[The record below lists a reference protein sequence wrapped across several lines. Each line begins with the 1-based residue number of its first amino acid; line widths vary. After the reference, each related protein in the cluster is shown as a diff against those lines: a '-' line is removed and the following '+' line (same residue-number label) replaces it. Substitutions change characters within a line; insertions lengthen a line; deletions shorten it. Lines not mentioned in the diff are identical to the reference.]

1 MSEQLPSTPRAGDRR
16 RRRDADLRRIEIT
29 AAEATVSPRGAARR
43 GDTADAE
50 CARAVSVAAAVAAAG
65 VGESLATR
73 RIAIAWWLAAAAIF
87 WMRCDAMRCDAA
99 RCGAVRCGV
108 ARCGAVRA
116 RHAAR
121 RRVSR
126 RER

>member
-16 RRRDADLRRIEIT
+16 RRRDVDLRRIGIM
-29 AAEATVSPRGAARR
+29 AAEATVSPRGASA
-43 GDTADAE
+43 TADAE
-50 CARAVSVAAAVAAAG
+50 CARAVSVAAAAAVAAAG

-87 WMRCDAMRCDAA
+87 WMRCDAMRCS
-99 RCGAVRCGV
+99 AVWRGS
-108 ARCGAVRA
+108 RA
-116 RHAAR
+116 GRAAR

>member
-16 RRRDADLRRIEIT
+16 RRRDADLRRIGIM

-99 RCGAVRCGV
+99 RCGAVWRGS
-108 ARCGAVRA
+108 RA
-116 RHAAR
+116 GHAAR